1 MSIPLS
7 VRNAYGFSA
16 NDADLDI
23 QHIPSNINATFVI
36 RRRRPMG
43 EALAGE
49 TRSPRRVFPNL
60 GHEALVLQRLHR
72 VFGAQVHVDI
82 EAVTAHLAAK
92 GVETPRLVRTQS
104 GELWTTDPSS
114 PEQSVWRA
122 LSFVDG
128 ITLHHTR
135 DAATLESAAALLGTF
150 QRNLADLEHEFV
162 HERPLHDTR
171 RHLAQ
176 LQTALGSQRGTGDAE
191 AQELGSAISR
201 QVEGVRL
208 DFGSLPK
215 RIIHGDPKLSNVLF
229 ERDLPSRARCMID
242 LDTVGRGYVAYEL
255 GDALRSW
262 CNPAGEDIAAPS
274 LELDS
279 FAAVMRGYAR
289 TCPDAVT
296 PAELLSAIDGFE
308 TVSLELASR
317 FAADAINDSYF
328 GWDAQRFGSRR
339 EHNLLRARGQLALSR
354 AVRAQ
359 RAVLVDVATRAL
371 ESARRS

>member
-7 VRNAYGFSA
+7 VRHAYGLSA
-16 NDADLDI
+16 DDADLEI
-23 QHIPSNINATFVI
+23 QHIPSNINATYVI
-36 RRRRPMG
+36 RRRRTVG
-43 EALAGE
+43 D
-49 TRSPRRVFPNL
+49 
-60 GHEALVLQRLHR
+60 ALVLQRLHP
-72 VFGAQVHVDI
+72 VFGAHVHVDI
-82 EAVTAHLAAK
+82 EAVTGHLAAK
-92 GVETPRLVRTQS
+92 GVETPRLVRTQD
-104 GELWTTDPSS
+104 GQLWTADPSS
-114 PEQSVWRA
+114 PEPRVWRA
-122 LSFVDG
+122 LSYVDG

-135 DAATLESAAALLGTF
+135 DAATIESAAALLGTF
-150 QRNLADLEHEFV
+150 QRNLTDLEHVFV

-171 RHLAQ
+171 RHLAN
-176 LQTALGSQRGTGDAE
+176 LQAALASQRGTGDAE
-191 AQELGSAISR
+191 AQELGAAISR
-201 QVEGVRL
+201 QLDGVRL
-208 DFGSLPK
+208 DFGSLPR

-229 ERDLPSRARCMID
+229 QRDAPSRARCMID

-262 CNPAGEDIAAPS
+262 CNPAGEDVAAPA
-274 LELDS
+274 LEAES

-317 FAADAINDSYF
+317 FAADAVNDSYF
-328 GWDAQRFGSRR
+328 GWDATRFSSRR

-359 RAVLVDVATRAL
+359 RATLVEAATQAL
-371 ESARRS
+371 ESARTKQ